1 MSNLPAGGAPA
12 TRAVVQSRGGIAA
25 SEYVLSLERGLAVIK
40 CFGESAPR
48 QTLAEVARAAG
59 LSRAAARRFLLTL
72 QALGYVES
80 DGRYFA
86 LRPQTLEL
94 GYAYLASLPWWRY
107 AQRVADRVATELG
120 YACAIGVLDGPAV
133 VYVAYASAARFS
145 IFNRSIGTRLPA
157 YATAIGRV
165 MLAGLDEAKRDASLH
180 AGDLQKITPF
190 TVTDA
195 RLLRKAVDQARVEG
209 FSFVTQELEI
219 GLSSVG
225 VPIVDRGGHV
235 VAGMSVSWLATDRKV
250 KTEQRRILTLLRAA
264 SAEITGMLPT

>member
-1 MSNLPAGGAPA
+1 MSNAVEAADSRPSPADAKGGMP
-12 TRAVVQSRGGIAA
+12 A

-40 CFGESAPR
+40 CFGEANPR
-48 QTLAEVARAAG
+48 QTLAEVARATG

-72 QALGYVES
+72 QALGYIES
-80 DGRYFA
+80 DGRYFS

-120 YACAIGVLDGPAV
+120 QACAIGVLDGPAV

-145 IFNRSIGTRLPA
+145 VFNRSIGTRLPA

-165 MLAGLDEAKRDASLH
+165 MLAALEPSAREAH
-180 AGDLQKITPF
+180 IGTNLQKLTPF

-195 RLLRKAVDQARVEG
+195 RTLQKLLDTVRKEG
-209 FSFVTQELEI
+209 FALAKQELEI

-225 VPIVDRGGHV
+225 VPITDRGRHV
-235 VAGMSVSWLATDRKV
+235 VAGMSVSALVTDMTAKNLRTIV
-250 KTEQRRILTLLRAA
+250 TTLKAA
-264 SAEITGMLPT
+264 SSEITDMLPT